1 MTHTV
6 FIDGEA
12 GTTGLKILERLK
24 ARNDLTVL
32 HIADKHRK
40 DVNARADALNS
51 ADISILCLPESAS
64 KEAVSLI
71 EGDNVRVIDASI
83 AYRTHPDWVFGF
95 PEYGPG
101 QREKITKA
109 KRVTNPGCYSCG
121 AIAILYPLVKSGL
134 IEKDDP
140 ITINAVSGY
149 TGGGNKLIA
158 AFEDKVTPEKGNVTF
173 YHYALSLEHKH
184 TEEIRYHSGLN
195 KRPIFVPSV
204 GRFAQGMIVSVPL
217 QLWALGQNPTHSDLH
232 SVLSDHYNNQSFV
245 IVECIGR
252 NKMIWNELNPE
263 ALNNT
268 NLLKLFVFGNE
279 KSNQAVLTAVL
290 DNLGKGASGQAVQC
304 LNLMLGLKEETGL

>member
-217 QLWALGQNPTHSDLH
+217 QLWATWR
-232 SVLSDHYNNQSFV
+232 Y
-245 IVECIGR
+245 
-252 NKMIWNELNPE
+252 
-263 ALNNT
+263 A
-268 NLLKLFVFGNE
+268 
-279 KSNQAVLTAVL
+279 
-290 DNLGKGASGQAVQC
+290 
-304 LNLMLGLKEETGL
+304 